1 LKIDGWPARTIK
13 LPFRKLNSIY
23 ASSWA
28 LVRGGQIKLIG
39 VASEKRLTQF
49 PDVPT
54 VSESGLLLSARSARR
69 YVI

>member
-23 ASSWA
+23 ASI
-28 LVRGGQIKLIG
+28 RGGQIKLIG

>member
-1 LKIDGWPARTIK
+1 

-28 LVRGGQIKLIG
+28 LLRGGQIKLIG

-54 VSESGLLLSARSARR
+54 VSDSCLLLLARSARR

>member
-54 VSESGLLLSARSARR
+54 VSESCLLLSARSARR